1 MRQTEH
7 ELEHKISAYIDA
19 LFAGVGA
26 SQQLFD
32 LKEEITTNL
41 KEKTLDYKNRGI
53 SEDQAFKEAIVSLG
67 DLSGLVAEMRQIGQ
81 DKAKQAVY
89 STMTARISLAG
100 TIAGALIILFGFFN
114 VAMLYFMKLD
124 AVSISGSGIFIVA
137 GGALLTY
144 SLLTRETCQKYAMN
158 KIRAGL
164 YALSV
169 GLLLF
174 GMFSAAVAGFAT
186 GEVFIAIA
194 SLMMFFLVGFGV
206 FLFLILTGPDRRK
219 R

>member
-41 KEKTLDYKNRGI
+41 NEKTLDYKNRGI

-100 TIAGALIILFGFFN
+100 TIAGSLIILFGFFN

-137 GGALLTY
+137 G
-144 SLLTRETCQKYAMN
+144 
-158 KIRAGL
+158 
-164 YALSV
+164 
-169 GLLLF
+169 
-174 GMFSAAVAGFAT
+174 
-186 GEVFIAIA
+186 
-194 SLMMFFLVGFGV
+194 
-206 FLFLILTGPDRRK
+206 
-219 R
+219 